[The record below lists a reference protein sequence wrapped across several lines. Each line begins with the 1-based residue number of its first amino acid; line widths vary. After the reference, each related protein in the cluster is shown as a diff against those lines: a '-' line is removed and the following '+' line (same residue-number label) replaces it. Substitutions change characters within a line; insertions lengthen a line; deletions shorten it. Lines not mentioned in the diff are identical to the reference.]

1 MRNFRILA
9 ALFSLVL
16 LATSGPAW
24 AGGHSRAEGILVA
37 DAWARASKVRN
48 SAAYMTV
55 TNEGRETA
63 RLVAASSPA
72 AAKVEIHTTVIEDG
86 VMKMR
91 PLEAIEIPP
100 GETVRLEPGGRH
112 IMLLGLGQP
121 LEPGDRIDLTLVFAD
136 RGRIDVVA
144 EVRSASGMKMKMKM
158 GDMPMG
164 GGDGGKMEMKQGD

>member
-1 MRNFRILA
+1 MSDFRF
-9 ALFSLVL
+9 LFL
-16 LATSGPAW
+16 LLPLTLFAVSGPAS
-24 AGGHSRAEGILVA
+24 AGGHSRAENILVE
-37 DAWARASKVRN
+37 DVWARASKVRN

-63 RLVAASSPA
+63 RLVAVSSPA

-121 LEPGDRIDLTLVFAD
+121 LKPGDRIDLTLVFAD
-136 RGRIDVVA
+136 RGQLDVVA
-144 EVRSASGMKMKMKM
+144 EVRPATGMKMKM
-158 GDMPMG
+158 GDMPMD
-164 GGDGGKMEMKQGD
+164 GGDGAKMETKPGD